1 MQSCALLTIGV
12 VRSSLST
19 AVCLPLR
26 CSFPNVLSHTLTR
39 EREKREREERARER
53 GERERDGEN
62 LCDELVKTAHDVRD
76 IYRESVV

>member
-26 CSFPNVLSHTLTR
+26 YSFPNVLSHTLTR
-39 EREKREREERARER
+39 EREKRERARARER

>member
-39 EREKREREERARER
+39 EREKRERERER
-53 GERERDGEN
+53 EREERERDGEN